1 MMMPATHDLQSSSKG
16 DLLLSKRNP
25 SMDRISIKGT
35 LNNLP
40 SIVKIGN
47 ILQQSMESNPVSDL
61 HQLKVRYRNAPNQI
75 STNVSS
81 TVD

>member
-1 MMMPATHDLQSSSKG
+1 
-16 DLLLSKRNP
+16 
-25 SMDRISIKGT
+25 MDRLSIQGT
-35 LNNLP
+35 LKNLP

-47 ILQQSMESNPVSDL
+47 ILQSMESNHMSDF
-61 HQLKVRYRNAPNQI
+61 HQPKVRYRNAPNQI

>member
-1 MMMPATHDLQSSSKG
+1 MMMPTTHDLHTSSKG

-25 SMDRISIKGT
+25 SMDRLSIQGT
-35 LNNLP
+35 LKNLP

-47 ILQQSMESNPVSDL
+47 ILQSMESNHMSDF
-61 HQLKVRYRNAPNQI
+61 HQPKVRYRNAPNQI